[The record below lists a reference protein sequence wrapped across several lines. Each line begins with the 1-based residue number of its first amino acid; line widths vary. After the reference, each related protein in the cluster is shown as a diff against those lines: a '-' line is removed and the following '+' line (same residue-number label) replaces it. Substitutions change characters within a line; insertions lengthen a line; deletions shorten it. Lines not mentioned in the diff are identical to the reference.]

1 VLQVPGNR
9 HDTQGL
15 YALLQSTFKGC
26 LLTDNGYW
34 PSAKKR
40 QALEQKGIRVIA
52 QERSHPRKATNTAE
66 EKALLKQ
73 WRDQVE
79 RRISLFDA
87 QFHAQRTLCR
97 SERHYRARRWAKVL
111 SHNASRYVNAVLG
124 RPLEALASI
133 RAVA

>member
-1 VLQVPGNR
+1 MAGNR

-34 PSAKKR
+34 PRAEKR
-40 QALEQKGIRVIA
+40 QALKQEGIRVIA

-73 WRDQVE
+73 WRGRVE
-79 RRISLFDA
+79 RHISLFDA

-97 SERHYRARRWAKVL
+97 SEKHYRARRCAKAL
-111 SHNASRYVNAVLG
+111 SHNASRHINAALG